1 MDANSISYE
10 SMIAAKEAA
19 TWAFWAMIGT
29 WFAGIATFMAVLV
42 SLYLANGKT
51 RPRLKADVSWSFIN
65 GGIHTVSGVGITV
78 ANASQAKVVITGIS
92 WLIGADKKLAQ
103 TFGHPLSAQ
112 MPTKLEE
119 GESAFY
125 FIEVGENMGWPKA
138 ILSNIRSSG
147 GKVSKLKLSVSMASG
162 IKKNFKVKSL
172 IRLLRE
178 LDKK

>member
-19 TWAFWAMIGT
+19 TWALWSMIGT

-51 RPRLKADVSWSFIN
+51 RPRLKADVSWSVIS
-65 GGIHTVSGVGITV
+65 GGTHTISGVGITV
-78 ANASQAKVVITGIS
+78 ANASQAKVVITGIN
-92 WLIGADKKLAQ
+92 WLIGSDKKLAQ
-103 TFGHPLSAQ
+103 TFGHPLSAK

-125 FIEVGENMGWPKA
+125 FIEVGKDMAWPKT
-138 ILSNIRSSG
+138 ILSNIKEAG
-147 GKVSKLKLSVSMASG
+147 GKVSRVKLSVSMASG
-162 IKKNFKVKSL
+162 IKKSFKVKSL
-172 IRLLRE
+172 ISMLTE
-178 LDKK
+178 LNKK